1 MGAFRH
7 SDYLALRQDPEILGL
22 TFDMESVT
30 DYGKQLRHQLARYFA
45 SESALLFPDG
55 FMAFVALLR
64 NSIQNGDVLC
74 IPQDLDDEIWD
85 ALEIIQRIR
94 SVTFRVLKTDSLED
108 VPKDASR
115 LVLIASG
122 ISPITAKL
130 FPADHW
136 FQQLTE
142 FYEKH
147 GVPSLFLL
155 EDSHGVGVLGE
166 HGRGTFEHFGITPN
180 IATEPM
186 FASKPAAK
194 EPAAKKTEPPKKTER
209 KNDETDEILGAD
221 FLDEKPIPVQ
231 AYFSGSFAEAFGTNG
246 GFITGR
252 RKWLKN
258 IHKNEASC
266 CNQNQ
271 FPLSGIVVTTKA
283 LQMAMDPTRRETLR
297 ENIHALHQNLLELGI
312 EFSGDINVP
321 FVLIRHSTPEDVSR
335 NLELRGHQVGR
346 THFTDEPQLRIAVS
360 SAHSPGEIA
369 VFCQELVKELSKQQS
384 RKTKKEEP

>member
-30 DYGKQLRHQLARYFA
+30 DYSRQLRHQLARYFA

-74 IPQDLDDEIWD
+74 VPQELDDEIWD

-108 VPKDASR
+108 LPHDASR

-130 FPADHW
+130 FPADVW
-136 FQQLTE
+136 FQRLTE

-155 EDSHGVGVLGE
+155 DDSQGVGVLGE

-186 FASKPAAK
+186 FAKGTTPAKADEEKP
-194 EPAAKKTEPPKKTER
+194 EKTGG
-209 KNDETDEILGAD
+209 KNADSDEFPEDD
-221 FLDEKPIPVQ
+221 FLTEQPIPVQ
-231 AYFSGSFAEAFGTNG
+231 AYFSGSFAEAFGTSG
-246 GFITGR
+246 GFIVGR
-252 RKWLKN
+252 KKWLKQ

-266 CNQNQ
+266 CAPNQ
-271 FPLSGIVVTTKA
+271 FPLSGVVVMTKA
-283 LQMAMDPTRRETLR
+283 LQMAMEPERREKLR
-297 ENIHALHQNLLELGI
+297 ENIRALHQNLNELGI
-312 EFSGDINVP
+312 EFSGDAEVP
-321 FVLIRHSTPEDVSR
+321 FVLIRHLNPDEVLR

-346 THFTDEPQLRIAVS
+346 THFTEEIRLRIAM
-360 SAHSPGEIA
+360 SAAHTPGEIA
-369 VFCQELVKELSKQQS
+369 VFCQELAQELRKQQP
-384 RKTKKEEP
+384 RKTKKEEHHES

>member
-155 EDSHGVGVLGE
+155 DDSQGVGVLGE

-186 FASKPAAK
+186 FAKESAGPKPAL
-194 EPAAKKTEPPKKTER
+194 KKTEQ
-209 KNDETDEILGAD
+209 KNDETDEILGAEL
-221 FLDEKPIPVQ
+221 FDEKPIPVQ
-231 AYFSGSFAEAFGTNG
+231 AYFSGSFAEAFGTSG
-246 GFITGR
+246 GFIAGR
-252 RKWLKN
+252 KKWLKE

-266 CNQNQ
+266 CNPNQ

-283 LQMAMDPTRRETLR
+283 LQIAMEPERRERLR
-297 ENIHALHQNLLELGI
+297 ENIRALHQNLKELEI
-312 EFSGDINVP
+312 EFSGDIDVP
-321 FVLIRHSTPEDVSR
+321 FVLIRHANPEEVLR

-346 THFTDEPQLRIAVS
+346 THFTDEPQLRIVVS
-360 SAHSPGEIA
+360 AAHSPGEIA
-369 VFCQELVKELSKQQS
+369 VFCQELAKELSKQQS
-384 RKTKKEEP
+384 RKTKKEES